1 LDITLRNCGLNS
13 FVIVGVA
20 LEIGIEPTVKHST
33 DLGYIHIAVTD
44 ACGDRDAAAMERTQV
59 QAAIHRRCPTHRQRG
74 NLRVISVVTALAVFL
89 FRPLFRIQ

>member
-1 LDITLRNCGLNS
+1 LDITLRDCGLNS

-44 ACGDRDAAAMERTQV
+44 ACGGRDAAAMERTQV
-59 QAAIHRRCPTHRQRG
+59 RLQFTGDALLTGSA
-74 NLRVISVVTALAVFL
+74 VICGL
-89 FRPLFRIQ
+89 FRWSQP